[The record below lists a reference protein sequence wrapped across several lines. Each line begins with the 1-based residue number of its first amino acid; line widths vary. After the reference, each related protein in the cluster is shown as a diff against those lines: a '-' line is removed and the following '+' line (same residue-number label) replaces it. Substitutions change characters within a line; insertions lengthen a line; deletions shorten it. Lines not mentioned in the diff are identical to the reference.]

1 MFEES
6 TYINMISKAFLGTVL
21 TTGFGASF
29 LSKDY
34 LKCICQPNH
43 MSSCCFYTK
52 YFSMIKF
59 DNVREQTEVLK

>member
-1 MFEES
+1 MQFLWMFEES
-6 TYINMISKAFLGTVL
+6 TYINMISKAFLGTAL

-52 YFSMIKF
+52 YFSIYQSHDKI
-59 DNVREQTEVLK
+59 